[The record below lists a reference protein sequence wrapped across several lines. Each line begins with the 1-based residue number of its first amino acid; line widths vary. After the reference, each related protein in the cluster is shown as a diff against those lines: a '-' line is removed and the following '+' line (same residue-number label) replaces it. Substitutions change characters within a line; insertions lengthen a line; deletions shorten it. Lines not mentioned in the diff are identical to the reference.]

1 VEAPIPARRHGPDL
15 TGRSHSLRLE
25 GWRNQISQVLKA
37 LVELTLLRRT
47 SDSENNDDDD
57 GLCLAP
63 RNVGTR
69 HCYRDQPSFL
79 GQSLYGAVDARHTE
93 PGHLCCA
100 SCHTSSAARARSLS
114 SRTPRIS
121 RRCWVFRRMAFGDFA
136 ALALL
141 GWYLLIPPVFSP
153 MGGHPLSFNDLS
165 ARLTGGIYGL
175 HSTRK
180 SVAEKRNS
188 ICEPRHKSGRN
199 LVVNTLI
206 RIRMAIS

>member
-1 VEAPIPARRHGPDL
+1 
-15 TGRSHSLRLE
+15 
-25 GWRNQISQVLKA
+25 
-37 LVELTLLRRT
+37 
-47 SDSENNDDDD
+47 
-57 GLCLAP
+57 
-63 RNVGTR
+63 VGTR
-69 HCYRDQPSFL
+69 HFYRDQPSFL

-153 MGGHPLSFNDLS
+153 MGGHPRSFNDLS
-165 ARLTGGIYGL
+165 APLNRWNIWASFDSEISCRKEKQHLRTEAPIRLKFGREHPDQDQNGNIIA
-175 HSTRK
+175 
-180 SVAEKRNS
+180 VAEAWQFAECVARDD
-188 ICEPRHKSGRN
+188 PR
-199 LVVNTLI
+199 LNT
-206 RIRMAIS
+206 MPPK